1 MNFQPYEYARNFKTV
16 KGIFYLL
23 QKYIF
28 GEDKR
33 ISKTWKENKIFV
45 ILKSA
50 KKWKNN
56 PPKFRFSQGLCTDV
70 KVLQEK
76 IWYTHRSGA
85 ITLLASFTFSFK
97 SDFPDGPFIIQKF
110 LGCSF
115 KCTTENCQVHIHSIY
130 KESHSS

>member
-16 KGIFYLL
+16 KRIFYLL

-56 PPKFRFSQGLCTDV
+56 PPKFRFSQGYIMYRCKGV
-70 KVLQEK
+70 A
-76 IWYTHRSGA
+76 R
-85 ITLLASFTFSFK
+85 
-97 SDFPDGPFIIQKF
+97 
-110 LGCSF
+110 
-115 KCTTENCQVHIHSIY
+115 ENLIHT
-130 KESHSS
+130 